1 MNRLGSEAKGTIL
14 FSHSLGEL
22 LIKEATIRM
31 AAETSNQLGRGTVFF
46 GPANN
51 GMSPMTS
58 QPPPPRP
65 YTAVSYQKLK
75 KHTLK
80 SSIIV
85 VRFCTTALKG
95 ENVDYRTESRTNFS
109 SSGTQSLNRTS
120 RKEGETI

>member
-58 QPPPPRP
+58 PPPPQAIHRRIIP
-65 YTAVSYQKLK
+65 KAQET
-75 KHTLK
+75 HTE
-80 SSIIV
+80 V
-85 VRFCTTALKG
+85 FDHCG
-95 ENVDYRTESRTNFS
+95 EILHHCSQ
-109 SSGTQSLNRTS
+109 G
-120 RKEGETI
+120 RKC